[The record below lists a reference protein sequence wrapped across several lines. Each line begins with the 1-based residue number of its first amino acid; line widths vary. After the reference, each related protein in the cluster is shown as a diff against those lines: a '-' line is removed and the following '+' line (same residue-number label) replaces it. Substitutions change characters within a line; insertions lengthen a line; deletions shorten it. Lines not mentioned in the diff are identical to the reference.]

1 MASQAIQSLT
11 EKDDEIALLQA
22 EIQALK
28 VELEAKPK
36 IIEVTEKDFKAK
48 VAPPPPPPSR
58 PNRSRTDPVKVLSQ
72 DVSAMSD
79 ALQDMLGS
87 PMSEAFP
94 PPPPPHY
101 STT

>member
-28 VELEAKPK
+28 IELEAKPK

-48 VAPPPPPPSR
+48 VAP
-58 PNRSRTDPVKVLSQ
+58 
-72 DVSAMSD
+72 
-79 ALQDMLGS
+79 
-87 PMSEAFP
+87 
-94 PPPPPHY
+94 
-101 STT
+101 